1 MRTVG
6 IIPARY
12 GSERLPGKPLLDIGG
27 KPMLWRV
34 YQRVRDVP
42 GLDAVFAATDDQ
54 RIFRV
59 CQELGIPAR
68 MTDPGHRTAAGRLW
82 EASEMIPADFYI
94 QINGDEPLINP
105 RAVEAAIPK
114 EAPLGREFGT
124 NVITPITDPAQ
135 VMDASNIKVVFDSGF
150 RALYMSRTPVPYP
163 FKNME
168 ICYYK
173 HVGIIGYNK
182 KMLDFYR
189 KSEPGFLERTEGID
203 TLRFL
208 DYGKE
213 LRLIPVEGLSSLSVD
228 TPQDLEFV
236 RAHFAAVF
244 PC

>member
-82 EASEMIPADFYI
+82 EASEMIPAFLFPQYSCGPAVFLPPVWESDA
-94 QINGDEPLINP
+94 ETTPWPLP
-105 RAVEAAIPK
+105 ELP
-114 EAPLGREFGT
+114 
-124 NVITPITDPAQ
+124 PARSPGP
-135 VMDASNIKVVFDSGF
+135 VHTSGI
-150 RALYMSRTPVPYP
+150 PYP
-163 FKNME
+163 
-168 ICYYK
+168 C
-173 HVGIIGYNK
+173 
-182 KMLDFYR
+182 
-189 KSEPGFLERTEGID
+189 
-203 TLRFL
+203 
-208 DYGKE
+208 
-213 LRLIPVEGLSSLSVD
+213 
-228 TPQDLEFV
+228 
-236 RAHFAAVF
+236 
-244 PC
+244 

>member
-135 VMDASNIKVVFDSGF
+135 VMDASNIKVVWESLDTIKKCWIFTTNRNRDSWSGRKESIRCVF
-150 RALYMSRTPVPYP
+150 LIME
-163 FKNME
+163 KN
-168 ICYYK
+168 C
-173 HVGIIGYNK
+173 V
-182 KMLDFYR
+182 
-189 KSEPGFLERTEGID
+189 
-203 TLRFL
+203 
-208 DYGKE
+208 
-213 LRLIPVEGLSSLSVD
+213 
-228 TPQDLEFV
+228 
-236 RAHFAAVF
+236 
-244 PC
+244 